1 MGKKNAKF
9 LFLKLGA
16 EHTGLLCIILLQVK
30 CVSYI
35 LFICKIFHKEEEKK
49 KKPNRKT
56 EHSSRD

>member
-49 KKPNRKT
+49 KKTK
-56 EHSSRD
+56 